1 MENIMKPEP
10 HKIIHVV
17 RQTTAEFTIRVAC
30 DKDPGY
36 GQFFQLSLPK
46 IGEAPISVCGK
57 GPGYVEFTIRK
68 VGRLTGG
75 VFESRRYT
83 FHAWTVWKCIP
94 GGAV

>member
-10 HKIIHVV
+10 HKIVSVI
-17 RQTTAEFTIRVAC
+17 RQTAAEFTIRVAC

-68 VGRLTGG
+68 VGR
-75 VFESRRYT
+75 RRYT
-83 FHAWTVWKCIP
+83 VYAWTVWKCIS
-94 GGAV
+94 GGSV

>member
-36 GQFFQLSLPK
+36 GQFFQLSEVAETC
-46 IGEAPISVCGK
+46 GSV
-57 GPGYVEFTIRK
+57 
-68 VGRLTGG
+68 
-75 VFESRRYT
+75 
-83 FHAWTVWKCIP
+83 
-94 GGAV
+94 GA

>member
-46 IGEAPISVCGK
+46 IGQAHGKTATPRHFRPADEAGHHHEP
-57 GPGYVEFTIRK
+57 
-68 VGRLTGG
+68 
-75 VFESRRYT
+75 
-83 FHAWTVWKCIP
+83 
-94 GGAV
+94 

>member
-36 GQFFQLSLPK
+36 GQFSSCLCRKSERHRSLSVEKDRGMWNLPFVRSD
-46 IGEAPISVCGK
+46 G
-57 GPGYVEFTIRK
+57 
-68 VGRLTGG
+68 
-75 VFESRRYT
+75 
-83 FHAWTVWKCIP
+83 
-94 GGAV
+94 